1 MAVGLFVVRATIT
14 KDKEAAFN
22 TWYDTEHVPQVW

>member
-14 KDKEAAFN
+14 GGGSHGN
-22 TWYDTEHVPQVW
+22 VYSQPQRLGA